1 MQKDIK
7 LKFRN
12 IFKEK
17 EIMIIYLI
25 LVIIE
30 VLKLLKVHI
39 KC

>member
-17 EIMIIYLI
+17 EIMIIHLI
-25 LVIIE
+25 LVVLE
-30 VLKLLKVHI
+30 V
-39 KC
+39 

>member
-7 LKFRN
+7 LRFKN

-17 EIMIIYLI
+17 ENMIIHLI

-30 VLKLLKVHI
+30 V
-39 KC
+39 

>member
-7 LKFRN
+7 LKFKN

>member
-7 LKFRN
+7 LKFKN

-17 EIMIIYLI
+17 EIMIIHLI

-30 VLKLLKVHI
+30 V
-39 KC
+39 